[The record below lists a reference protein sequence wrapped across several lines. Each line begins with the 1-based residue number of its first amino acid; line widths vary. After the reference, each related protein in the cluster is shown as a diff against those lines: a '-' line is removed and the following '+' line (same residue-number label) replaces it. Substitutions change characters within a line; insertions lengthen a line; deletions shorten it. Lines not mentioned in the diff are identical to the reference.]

1 MPGPGGG
8 SRGGGFGGGSRGGG
22 FGGSRGGGFGGGSFG
37 GGPRGPRGHWHH
49 HHHHGPRIWFFGPR
63 FYGGGGFFGG
73 FAALIIFILIF
84 GRVFLSFFLDSV
96 GSIMN
101 GGSVQYDEQEMQRYG
116 LEQYALAFSEA
127 EEYEENILIA
137 FLVNE
142 ERDGYYVYACVG
154 DYLDL
159 EVREM
164 FGDEYTRFGA
174 VTLSTVNSE
183 YYEFSLS
190 SNLADVMTKM
200 AKEIEHVGGTMSVEP
215 IDIEMSRV
223 ANDSSL
229 AINEETVNRAL
240 KDFAERTGIGAVIV
254 IEDMEELF
262 GKSFDFGDV
271 IVILMMVGLIVLGI
285 VLIVNAV
292 KSKKG
297 GSKSGGSGES
307 KNDEPKD
314 RYNRD
319 YNSGGRY
326 NN

>member
-1 MPGPGGG
+1 MEDQEAADLAEAPVEEASAAPAEADLEAVASEEDREDLGGIG
-8 SRGGGFGGGSRGGG
+8 TIIIITAREFGFSDLAFTVEEASLEALPHFLYLYLFSEWSSSASSWILWEALRM
-22 FGGSRGGGFGGGSFG
+22 
-37 GGPRGPRGHWHH
+37 
-49 HHHHGPRIWFFGPR
+49 
-63 FYGGGGFFGG
+63 
-73 FAALIIFILIF
+73 AA
-84 GRVFLSFFLDSV
+84 
-96 GSIMN
+96 
-101 GGSVQYDEQEMQRYG
+101 QHDEQEMQRYG
-116 LEQYALAFSEA
+116 LEQYSLAFSEA

-142 ERDGYYVYACVG
+142 ERDDYYVYACVG

-271 IVILMMVGLIVLGI
+271 VVILMMVGLIVLGI